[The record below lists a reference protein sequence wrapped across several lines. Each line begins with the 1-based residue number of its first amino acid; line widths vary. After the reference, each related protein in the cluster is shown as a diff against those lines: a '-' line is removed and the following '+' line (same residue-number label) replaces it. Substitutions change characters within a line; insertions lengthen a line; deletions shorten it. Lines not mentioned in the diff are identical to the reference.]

1 MSITR
6 DPFADDPRA
15 GSAGLA
21 TMAGY
26 SGSAYGEPAPL
37 DQVRHWLARFIR
49 TTTDA
54 DLDLITV
61 WAVHTWLVEELYTTP
76 RLLIDS
82 VMPGSGK
89 TTCLDHLSRLCAR
102 PIQAAS
108 LSSPALLARI
118 LAGGPRTILIDE
130 ADRSLDPKKE
140 GVGELLA
147 ILNSG
152 YRAGAA
158 RPVLTPT
165 KGGGWDVDEMP
176 THAPV
181 AMAGNSPNLPEDTLS
196 RCARVLLMPDLDGTV
211 EESDWE
217 LIEDE
222 ALDLAEQIERWC
234 DQIRDEVRTV
244 RPPLPEG
251 IKGRSRER
259 WLPLKRVAVMAGD
272 RWPDA
277 VDALAVAEAERMAVE
292 AEDGLVRKKRHLLLI
307 EHVAE
312 VWPTGETFLPTAELL
327 DALKRA
333 HPGEWGENSRLGRP
347 LTWQAMGRMLAGN
360 LNVLSSRPDSRGPR
374 GYLYADLAPVLR
386 RLGLGGPAEPAQPAE
401 PAEPDKPAEP
411 AQVAGQRE
419 QCTVCGQTL
428 LLPSLDGRCR
438 TCTGVGP
445 GRWTA

>member
-1 MSITR
+1 MLTP
-6 DPFADDPRA
+6 DPFDGVACA
-15 GSAGLA
+15 GSAGSA
-21 TMAGY
+21 TMAGF
-26 SGSAYGEPAPL
+26 SGYPSGEPAPL
-37 DQVRHWLARFIR
+37 DRTREWLARFVR
-49 TTTDA
+49 TTADA
-54 DLDLITV
+54 DLDLLTL
-61 WAVHTWLVEELYTTP
+61 WAVHTWLVSELYTTP

-89 TTCLDHLSRLCAR
+89 TTCLDHLSRLCAH

-217 LIEDE
+217 LIEDD
-222 ALDLAEQIERWC
+222 ALDLAERIEQWC
-234 DQIRDEVRTV
+234 DQIREDVRTV

-251 IKGRSRER
+251 IKGRARER
-259 WLPLKRVAVMAGD
+259 WLPLKRVAVMAGG
-272 RWPDA
+272 RWPEA
-277 VDALAVAEAERMAVE
+277 VDALAVAEAERLAVE
-292 AEDGLVRKKRHLLLI
+292 AEDGLVRKQRHLVLV

-312 VWPTGETFLPTAELL
+312 VWPAGETFVPTADLL
-327 DALKRA
+327 DALRRA
-333 HPGEWGENSRLGRP
+333 HPAEWGENSRLGRP
-347 LTWQAMGRMLAGN
+347 LTTQAMGRMLAGK
-360 LNVLSSRPDSRGPR
+360 LNVHTSRPDSRGPR
-374 GYLYADLAPVLR
+374 GYLFADLDPVLR
-386 RLGLGGPAEPAQPAE
+386 RLGLGGPAEPANPAR
-401 PAEPDKPAEP
+401 PAEPDKPASP
-411 AQVAGQRE
+411 AQVADQHER
-419 QCTVCGQTL
+419 CVVCGRAL
-428 LLPSLDGRCR
+428 LMSSSDGRCR
-438 TCTGVGP
+438 TCAGIGP
-445 GRWTA
+445 GRLS